1 MSRTIK
7 DAADHTGLTVH
18 TIRYYEKEGLLSTL
32 SRDAQG
38 RRVFDD
44 ADLDWLG
51 YLTCLRLTGM
61 PIATMRRVAELQSE
75 GDGTIPE
82 RRHLLEAHRHALVE
96 KLAQIHSALDRLD
109 HKIAWYSKKEQE
121 RVVSTPV

>member
-1 MSRTIK
+1 MTRTIK

-18 TIRYYEKEGLLSTL
+18 TIRYYEKEGLLSVL
-32 SRDAQG
+32 PRDAQG

-44 ADLDWLG
+44 AALDWLG
-51 YLTCLRLTGM
+51 YVTCLRLTGM
-61 PIATMRRVAELQSE
+61 PIATMRHIAELQSD
-75 GDGTIPE
+75 GDQTIPD
-82 RRHLLEAHRHALVE
+82 RRHILETHRQALVE

-121 RVVSTPV
+121 VVPVSS